1 MIVLG
6 KDAWQVPELLKGAF
20 LVIVL
25 TGAIC
30 IMLPLHVSAQNDLV
44 PMQQQEPIWEK
55 LNHPYQS
62 QDGIMWD
69 VAFVNASHG
78 WVVGSNGTGWANGV
92 VLHTINGG
100 ETWQL
105 KLYNALQLFADICI
119 LDSQTLWIAGQDRLF
134 YTTDSGLNWHE
145 SQVLAVPGPVSFW
158 TVEFINSTH
167 GWTSS
172 TDKLYKTVNGG
183 QDWQD
188 VTSWTFEDTARMI
201 HFLTET
207 DGWVI
212 GFFGIYRTQD
222 GGNTWEKTHN
232 QGGWA
237 LSSVGN
243 GEGWAVGDD
252 MLAYTPN
259 GEMWSEKPLP
269 SHSPFLSGVPYF
281 SGVHFLDA
289 DKGWVVGSE
298 PSVMYTPNGGIDWY
312 EQSVSAETRLMSID
326 FINNTHGWAV
336 GYGGYILR
344 TTQGDS
350 LGPRLWNG
358 LIDQVFLPV
367 VGIVAVMAI
376 GVVFVLIRRK
386 RRTKLV
392 PPDAMNQTNGLDLE

>member
-6 KDAWQVPELLKGAF
+6 KGVWQVCKSLKGAF

-25 TGAIC
+25 IGAIC
-30 IMLPLHVSAQNDLV
+30 IMLPLHVSAQNDPV

-55 LNHPYQS
+55 LDHPYQS
-62 QDGIMWD
+62 QDGFMRD
-69 VAFVNASHG
+69 VAFMNASHG
-78 WVVGSNGTGWANGV
+78 WVVGHNDTSW
-92 VLHTINGG
+92 IGG
-100 ETWQL
+100 IILYTNSSGNTWQL
-105 KLYNALQLFADICI
+105 QYYDALQRFTDICI
-119 LDSQTLWIAGQDRLF
+119 IDEHTLWVAGRDRLF

-145 SQVLAVPGPVSFW
+145 SQVLVVPGPVSFR

-172 TDKLYKTVNGG
+172 ADKLYKTVNGG

-201 HFLTET
+201 QFLTET
-207 DGWVI
+207 DGWAI

-232 QGGWA
+232 HGGWA
-237 LSSVGN
+237 LASVGN
-243 GEGWAVGDD
+243 GKGWAVGDD

-259 GEMWSEKPLP
+259 GETWSEKPLP
-269 SHSPFLSGVPYF
+269 SCSLVSLRPPYF
-281 SGVHFLDA
+281 SGVYFLDA
-289 DKGWVVGSE
+289 DRGWVVGSE

-336 GYGGYILR
+336 GYGGHILR
-344 TTQGDS
+344 TTHGNS

-358 LIDQVFLPV
+358 VTDRVFLSV
-367 VGIVAVMAI
+367 VGVVAAMII
-376 GVVFVLIRRK
+376 GVIFVFNRRK
-386 RRTKLV
+386 RGTKSV
-392 PPDAMNQTNGLDLE
+392 PPDATNQTHGPDVE